1 MGNLR
6 HRHAGGL
13 PSDQGQDQTR
23 EQLMI
28 FLTIYLFN
36 SLNESLYDV
45 CPVYPAC
52 GVSSDE
58 IYHLRPHCNRIFLLV
73 NLCSISLKS
82 GAFFLLILLEV
93 VAALSHLF
101 SQPLSLCLLL
111 SPQLTIVLV
120 WVLLVQL
127 FIHIFVG
134 FQIFF
139 CQ

>member
-1 MGNLR
+1 
-6 HRHAGGL
+6 
-13 PSDQGQDQTR
+13 
-23 EQLMI
+23 MI

-52 GVSSDE
+52 EVSSDE
-58 IYHLRPHCNRIFLLV
+58 IYHLRHHCNRAFFLAKL
-73 NLCSISLKS
+73 LFISLKS
-82 GAFFLLILLEV
+82 GASFLLILLEV

-101 SQPLSLCLLL
+101 SQALSLSLPL

-127 FIHIFVG
+127 FIRIFVG
-134 FQIFF
+134 SQIIFY
-139 CQ
+139 Q